1 MSWKVLISLMTQTRN
16 CSFGPHLF
24 HYGAMNILE
33 LLYPKIKPL
42 TPWAWS
48 LVLIHHKSHACSS
61 LISSWPSVVPS
72 RYEPYDH
79 LRVSHHRCPLGW
91 LFRVSPQWHGFQH
104 EIQLR
109 EIVVAWIKLT
119 LKKTEGNKRPEWKE
133 NREKEGFDPWSLGYE
148 APTFPLR
155 YTIFC
160 CFSWY

>member
-1 MSWKVLISLMTQTRN
+1 MSWKVLIFLVTQTQN
-16 CSFGPHLF
+16 CLFGPHLF

-48 LVLIHHKSHACSS
+48 PVLIHHKSHACSS

-91 LFRVSPQWHGFQH
+91 LFWVLLIIISMQGSLLYLCTNLAAWSMINQQMVVKLGFTSPLIAAGGIPMV
-104 EIQLR
+104 ELATI
-109 EIVVAWIKLT
+109 
-119 LKKTEGNKRPEWKE
+119 NKALPGDSPE
-133 NREKEGFDPWSLGYE
+133 
-148 APTFPLR
+148 
-155 YTIFC
+155 
-160 CFSWY
+160 